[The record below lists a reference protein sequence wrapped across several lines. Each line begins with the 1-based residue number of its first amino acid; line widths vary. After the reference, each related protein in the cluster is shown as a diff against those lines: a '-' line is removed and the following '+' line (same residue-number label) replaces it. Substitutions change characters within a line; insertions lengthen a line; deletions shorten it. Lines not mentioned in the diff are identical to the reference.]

1 MGSTILATSISA
13 NQLSN
18 LAQLGRVHPTRC
30 YCFPN
35 YAMLMSIT
43 SLQLRLLAMVVE
55 QIQKKYLSAFD
66 MKKAV
71 GFDMI
76 PPKLVKITASV
87 LCQPLSNAIIN
98 SLSKG
103 IFPDNAK
110 FAMVSPLDK
119 GTSNKNDIS
128 NFRPV
133 SILTTFSK
141 IYERVTKK
149 LIDEVM
155 NKYVS
160 PFISAYRQNYST
172 QHVLVRLLEEWREGL
187 DNNFVVA
194 GVFMDVSKPL
204 IPFPMI

>member
-1 MGSTILATSISA
+1 M
-13 NQLSN
+13 
-18 LAQLGRVHPTRC
+18 
-30 YCFPN
+30 
-35 YAMLMSIT
+35 
-43 SLQLRLLAMVVE
+43 
-55 QIQKKYLSAFD
+55 
-66 MKKAV
+66 
-71 GFDMI
+71 
-76 PPKLVKITASV
+76 
-87 LCQPLSNAIIN
+87 CQPLSNAINN

-103 IFPDNAK
+103 IFPDDAK
-110 FAMVSPLDK
+110 IAMVSPLDK
-119 GTSNKNDIS
+119 GTKKNDIS

-194 GVFMDVSKPL
+194 GVFMDLSKPL
-204 IPFPMI
+204 IAFPKI